1 MSRAHY
7 VELCRSGQLGERI
20 EKAVRQLASCRLCP
34 RKCGVNRL
42 DGERGECRTGRL
54 ARIASFGPH
63 FGEEAPLV
71 GSQGS
76 GTTFFC
82 GCNLGCVFCQ
92 NADISQGRGGREVDA
107 KELADIFIKIQNMG
121 CANLN
126 LVTPTHVLAQ
136 ILEALEIAIHNGL
149 ALPLVWNCGGYESV
163 EALSLLDGVVHIYL
177 PDLKFMDEKPARDTC
192 NAPDYPE
199 RATAAIKEMHRQV
212 GDLVLDETGLA
223 VRGLLVRHLIMPGGL
238 AGSDKAIAFLA
249 DDISKNTY
257 VNIMN
262 QYRPCHLA
270 HGDPQIGY
278 SPERKHW
285 LDARATAIK
294 AGLRLDI

>member
-1 MSRAHY
+1 MSRTHY
-7 VELCRSGQLGERI
+7 VELCRSGLIGERI
-20 EKAVRQLASCRLCP
+20 DKAVRQLASCRLCP
-34 RKCGVNRL
+34 RECGVNRL
-42 DGERGECRTGRL
+42 DGEMGECRTGRL
-54 ARIASFGPH
+54 ARIASLGPH

-71 GSQGS
+71 GFQGS
-76 GTTFFC
+76 GTVFFC

-92 NADISQGRGGREVDA
+92 NADISQGPGGREVNA
-107 KELADIFIKIQNMG
+107 QELADIFIKIQAMG

-136 ILEALEIAIHNGL
+136 VLQALEIAVREGL
-149 ALPLVWNCGGYESV
+149 ALPLVWNCSGYESV

-177 PDLKFMDEKPARDTC
+177 PDLKFMDEKPARNFC
-192 NAPDYPE
+192 HAPDYPA
-199 RATAAIKEMHRQV
+199 RAKQAIKEMHRQV

-223 VRGLLVRHLIMPGGL
+223 VTGLLVRHLIMPGGL
-238 AGSDKAIAFLA
+238 AGSESAIAFLA

-270 HGDPQIGY
+270 CGDPQIGRA
-278 SPERKHW
+278 PQADLW
-285 LDARATAIK
+285 LKARETAKK
-294 AGLRLDI
+294 AGLRLDK